1 MIEEFLILIENEK
14 LIAIDESGR
23 KGKKAMEKKNR
34 KRCKRKTLDNLG
46 GRQNIFSIATC
57 QMPDDNF
64 FQKRCF

>member
-1 MIEEFLILIENEK
+1 MQYASKMIEEFLILIENEK

-23 KGKKAMEKKNR
+23 KGKKAMGEKNR
-34 KRCKRKTLDNLG
+34 KRCKRK
-46 GRQNIFSIATC
+46 REHFQYC